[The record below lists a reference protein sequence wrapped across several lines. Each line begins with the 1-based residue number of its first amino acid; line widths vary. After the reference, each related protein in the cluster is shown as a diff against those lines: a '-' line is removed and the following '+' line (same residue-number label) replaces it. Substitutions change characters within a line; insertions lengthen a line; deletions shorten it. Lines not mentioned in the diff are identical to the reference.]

1 MLFNR
6 ETCTFVYKKTI
17 KWESWQAYH
26 RRTADTEQTRNCGD
40 AMDETLLRKIYE
52 NPQYKQINT

>member
-1 MLFNR
+1 MYL
-6 ETCTFVYKKTI
+6 CLQKTI
-17 KWESWQAYH
+17 KWESWRAYH
-26 RRTADTEQTRNCGD
+26 RRTADTEQTRSSGD